1 MVGRS
6 LMTTLLRRR
15 RYYEPRRESI
25 DWIIAGLV
33 AVLTALGMIF
43 VLIVYLAERQYG

>member
-1 MVGRS
+1 
-6 LMTTLLRRR
+6 MTTLLRRR
-15 RYYEPRRESI
+15 RYHEPRRD

-33 AVLTALGMIF
+33 AVMTVLGMLF